1 MAEFDSE
8 EVDRILDHPIRR
20 QVLLSLLERDS
31 LNDVIA
37 SLSVEL
43 ENYEDNTIEIECHHI
58 HLPLL
63 KNFGIIRRDGTSW
76 AVYRGPK
83 FEQIRPFVE
92 STENRSGNVVQDDFA
107 K

>member
-20 QVLLSLLERDS
+20 QMLVCLLESDS
-31 LNDVIA
+31 LDDVVA
-37 SLSVEL
+37 SLSAEL
-43 ENYEDNTIEIECHHI
+43 ANHEDNAIEIECHHI

-63 KNFGIIRRDGTSW
+63 ENSGIIRRDSTSW
-76 AVYRGPK
+76 SVHRGPK

-92 STENRSGNVVQDDFA
+92 SPEIRPDNMGQNEFV